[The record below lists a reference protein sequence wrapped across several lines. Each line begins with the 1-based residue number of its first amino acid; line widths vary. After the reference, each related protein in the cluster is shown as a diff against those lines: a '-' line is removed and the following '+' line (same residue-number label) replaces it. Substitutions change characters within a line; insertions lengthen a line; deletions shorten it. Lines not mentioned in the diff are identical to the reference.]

1 MAVISFGIS
10 FVFLLLPS
18 LWTAE
23 EYVIAL
29 EGHTLVLPCTYS
41 VEEGIAEICW
51 GKSSCSG
58 SCYKVIIWT
67 NTREKT
73 LTVSERYKLR
83 GNITRGDGSLTITGL
98 TPSDSGTFCCRVETP
113 GGLSYEKNRIHVT
126 VQEGGTRFSPSFG
139 YTVNEATTSLPAGG
153 FGEDQINKAINIIR
167 LSILLCFILMSLT
180 VLILSRYKAQ
190 EGKASTAVIDLPLD
204 ALKNPEC

>member
-1 MAVISFGIS
+1 MQ
-10 FVFLLLPS
+10 FLC

-51 GKSSCSG
+51 GKSRCSG

-113 GGLSYEKNRIHVT
+113 GGLSYEKNRIQLCVT
-126 VQEGGTRFSPSFG
+126 VNVSVCPFLFSALLVLTPDTSSQ
-139 YTVNEATTSLPAGG
+139 YT
-153 FGEDQINKAINIIR
+153 
-167 LSILLCFILMSLT
+167 FIPHSHW
-180 VLILSRYKAQ
+180 VYSY
-190 EGKASTAVIDLPLD
+190 V
-204 ALKNPEC
+204 

>member
-1 MAVISFGIS
+1 
-10 FVFLLLPS
+10 
-18 LWTAE
+18 
-23 EYVIAL
+23 L

-98 TPSDSGTFCCRVETP
+98 TPSDSGTFCCRVDTP
-113 GGLSYEKNRIHVT
+113 GGLSYEKNRIQVT
-126 VQEGGTRFSPSFG
+126 VQEGERGTCTS
-139 YTVNEATTSLPAGG
+139 EQTT
-153 FGEDQINKAINIIR
+153 
-167 LSILLCFILMSLT
+167 T
-180 VLILSRYKAQ
+180 VLSNFYGAEGRNFSSIHGGGPLMEYLCLRCEEVNNGSDYSLSLRCEHCRGLTMQRLKGVKNIGDYIFKQ
-190 EGKASTAVIDLPLD
+190 YRGITA
-204 ALKNPEC
+204 